1 MSTNDIVKKF
11 SGGITVV
18 EGDRAGVTFC
28 WVERDGVRVSDYTD
42 IDRAT
47 AIAESLD
54 EER

>member
-1 MSTNDIVKKF
+1 MTKAIIKKY

-28 WVERDGVRVSDYTD
+28 WVERDGVRISDYTD

-47 AIAESLD
+47 AIAESLE